1 MPFFDTGE
9 LFTIGG
15 VTIRIGI
22 NALAILMGLVAVFG
36 IIGLLNSMKAKNLLA
51 AGFSG
56 LTFVVFGLWTVATIF
71 TFGYPDLGN

>member
-71 TFGYPDLGN
+71 TFGYPDLGY

>member
-36 IIGLLNSMKAKNLLA
+36 IIGLLNSMKAKNFLA

>member
-71 TFGYPDLGN
+71 TFGYPDLGH

>member
-15 VTIRIGI
+15 VTIRIGL
-22 NALAILMGLVAVFG
+22 NALAVLMGLVAVFG

-56 LTFVVFGLWTVATIF
+56 LTFVIFGLWTLATIF
-71 TFGYPDLGN
+71 TFGYPDLAH

>member
-15 VTIRIGI
+15 LTIRIGV

-36 IIGLLNSMKAKNLLA
+36 VIGLLNSLKAKNLLA
-51 AGFSG
+51 AGFSAITV
-56 LTFVVFGLWTVATIF
+56 LVFGLWALATIL
-71 TFGYPDLGN
+71 TFGYPDLG